1 MYHDFYCELNL
12 NQLINTTS
20 VQVNVN
26 FESRTLL
33 IFHLLMINVLNV
45 LAFVQ
50 TVVSMIVSIGN
61 PYIFAVEVASSCK

>member
-1 MYHDFYCELNL
+1 MYHDFYCELSL

-20 VQVNVN
+20 VQVNIN

-33 IFHLLMINVLNV
+33 ICHLLMINVLNV